1 MNRLSNLLESKR
13 NVAGIFLL
21 AALVAVTYN
30 IQENSTRI
38 KRLTNFESGMQTCF
52 ARVNQTYTA
61 KMLGETTS
69 NYLTQNF
76 QNLTEEC
83 FAEGILNVEESFKT
97 ELSQVAKKLS
107 TLASNVHWFH
117 EDILSPGSARAIA
130 GEGEEGRDVGTRF
143 EKIESTKDEILEN
156 TDKYKTEISATLNQ
170 QKNFFYV
177 TATLLVI
184 IMISEFMSSTR
195 RRLANLAREKEAEA
209 ELLDNG
215 GAVSV
220 KVGEIIRTAL
230 EQNDLLNCSKLF
242 ANYHAEQ
249 TAEKKINGKNKISLE
264 SLITPVGT
272 QNATAVNETIDKI
285 WNDDS
290 IGVSADKSEGK
301 MLVDLNLEQMSSAV
315 IDLLAEKLFSQGVQ
329 LDTKI
334 PENLMI
340 KGRTEELEQIL
351 YHLMNYAINSTH
363 SETGEKSI
371 SIFAHRL
378 GDIVAF
384 DLIHSGLGFDE
395 QILKQRA
402 GLSQTNKAL
411 DLDLQICTSLLEEI
425 QAKVQLDNKLNQNG
439 QIIGGRVKIIFKSGE
454 STARLVDLKKGSKK
468 EIAAMLNSHASNAL
482 N

>member
-1 MNRLSNLLESKR
+1 MKRISLLESKR
-13 NVAGIFLL
+13 NIAGVLLL
-21 AALVAVTYN
+21 AALVAITYN

-38 KRLTNFESGMQTCF
+38 KRITNFESGMQTCF

-97 ELSQVAKKLS
+97 ELAQVAKKLS

-130 GEGEEGRDVGTRF
+130 GAGESEGRDVGSRF

-156 TDKYKTEISATLNQ
+156 TDQYKTELSGTLNK

-184 IMISEFMSSTR
+184 VMISEFMSNTR
-195 RRLANLAREKEAEA
+195 RRLSNQAREKEAEA
-209 ELLDNG
+209 ELLDHG

-230 EQNDLLNCSKLF
+230 EQNDLINCSKLF

-249 TAEKKINGKNKISLE
+249 SVDKKKNKVSLE

-272 QNATAVNETIDKI
+272 QNAAAVNETIDKI

-340 KGRTEELEQIL
+340 KGRAEDLEQIL
-351 YHLMNYAINSTH
+351 YHLMNYAINSTQ
-363 SETGEKSI
+363 SENGEKSV
-371 SIFAHRL
+371 SIFAHKL

-384 DLIHSGLGFDE
+384 DMIHSGLGFDE

-402 GLSQTNKAL
+402 GLAQSTQAL
-411 DLDLQICTSLLEEI
+411 DIDLQICQSLLEEI
-425 QAKVQLDNKLNQNG
+425 QAKVQLDNKLNQHG
-439 QIIGGRVKIIFKSGE
+439 QIIGGRVKIIFKAGE

-468 EIAAMLNSHASNAL
+468 EILASINAQSTAAN
-482 N
+482 